1 MSDNFLRDGRLVQR
15 HRPGA
20 WIGAI
25 RRAIGPGAEAV
36 ERNVFETR
44 PPHYL
49 IALWKPLR
57 FDQPALP
64 RWPRK
69 AMLVGPDKDTAI
81 AELLRDVPRSDVLW
95 LTEQDIDWCLVA
107 DIVILSESRLPA
119 QQRRGLEQFVNEE
132 REATLTAIHD
142 NYRDSEIG
150 SLRSLPGVL
159 GSHG

>member
-1 MSDNFLRDGRLVQR
+1 MTDTFPPDTRLVQR

-44 PPHYL
+44 PPYYL

-69 AMLVGPDKDTAI
+69 AMLVAPDKAAAI
-81 AELLRDVPRSDVLW
+81 AELLRDIPRSDVLW
-95 LTEQDIDWCLVA
+95 LTGQDIDWCLIA
-107 DIVILSESRLPA
+107 DIVLLSESRLPA
-119 QQRRGLEQFVNEE
+119 QQRRGLEQFVNDE
-132 REATLTAIHD
+132 RDATLAAIHD
-142 NYRDSEIG
+142 NYCDSEVG
-150 SLRSLPGVL
+150 SLRSRPGLL
-159 GSHG
+159 GGRG